1 MTSSDSVVIGAVVLA
16 RHGDRYGFYQDPETY
31 TVTATNI
38 TPLGEQEEWQLG
50 NLLRSIYLNASSP
63 SYIQGISPIGSTFN
77 VRQVEVYADDSG
89 IDSVIMDSC
98 AAAVQGLW
106 QPTPLENITLANGS
120 TITSPL
126 GGYQYVPINSV
137 DPDTDYTLEGF
148 TDCNTLTQKTTEF
161 YNSTMFKQM
170 ASENAAFL
178 QDLVPYVGG
187 RSVQLSNMWNIFD
200 YMNTQSIHN
209 ATFLNLLPTG
219 YLEKARILV
228 NWHEYNIFSDP
239 SFTGVGNVAF
249 QTMLPGVIDALDRVA
264 NASDPLKLGYY
275 TINYKPLL
283 SMFNMTGVV
292 NSGELPAALVDYA
305 AAVVLE
311 VRQTSGSSEPL
322 IRFQFKNGTAEEDFS
337 TYSMV
342 FDGWDG
348 SGDVPMSTFLSAFGP
363 AAINTTADWCNVC
376 GQTTLRGCSEALAA
390 AADANVH
397 SVHQK
402 ITPVGAGFL
411 GAGLTAAV
419 MLMGLGALLLLGVL
433 TLGAGKFSR
442 RSAGQRGT
450 PSGSMVGYHKSRPG
464 DVELAGP
471 PSEVIELSSFE
482 SWRFMVADMF
492 FPGKLSGAT
501 HEA

>member
-1 MTSSDSVVIGAVVLA
+1 
-16 RHGDRYGFYQDPETY
+16 
-31 TVTATNI
+31 
-38 TPLGEQEEWQLG
+38 
-50 NLLRSIYLNASSP
+50 
-63 SYIQGISPIGSTFN
+63 
-77 VRQVEVYADDSG
+77 
-89 IDSVIMDSC
+89 
-98 AAAVQGLW
+98 
-106 QPTPLENITLANGS
+106 
-120 TITSPL
+120 
-126 GGYQYVPINSV
+126 
-137 DPDTDYTLEGF
+137 
-148 TDCNTLTQKTTEF
+148 
-161 YNSTMFKQM
+161 
-170 ASENAAFL
+170 
-178 QDLVPYVGG
+178 
-187 RSVQLSNMWNIFD
+187 
-200 YMNTQSIHN
+200 MNTQSIHN

-239 SFTGVGNVAF
+239 SFTGVGNGVFSSYIMILMLTRRHSRLSNDASWRDRRPRQDCECVGPAQARLLHHQLQAAPEHVQHDGCRQQRRAPRRARYVAARSSF
-249 QTMLPGVIDALDRVA
+249 V
-264 NASDPLKLGYY
+264 
-275 TINYKPLL
+275 L
-283 SMFNMTGVV
+283 SHRLIT
-292 NSGELPAALVDYA
+292 AIAVDYA

-433 TLGAGKFSR
+433 TLGAGKFRR
-442 RSAGQRGT
+442 RSVGQRGT
-450 PSGSMVGYHKSRPG
+450 PSGSMVGDHKSRPG

-471 PSEVIELSSFE
+471 PSEVTELYSF
-482 SWRFMVADMF
+482 
-492 FPGKLSGAT
+492 
-501 HEA
+501 